1 MKNKGEKGRYIQLN
15 ADFLGRARSD
25 KKTFFNEECIKLE
38 ENNRSG
44 KTRDHVR
51 KIGNIK
57 GTFLPKMSTL
67 KHRSCRDLVDAEEV
81 KKRWKEY
88 TEDLYKTNLN
98 ELHYYDGVFSHLQSD
113 ILEYEVDWVLGS
125 IAANKA
131 SGLMKFQ

>member
-51 KIGNIK
+51 KIGDVKRTVCLRMGTIKDINNI
-57 GTFLPKMSTL
+57 
-67 KHRSCRDLVDAEEV
+67 D
-81 KKRWKEY
+81 
-88 TEDLYKTNLN
+88 
-98 ELHYYDGVFSHLQSD
+98 
-113 ILEYEVDWVLGS
+113 
-125 IAANKA
+125 
-131 SGLMKFQ
+131 

>member
-25 KKTFFNEECIKLE
+25 KKTFFNEERIKLE

-57 GTFLPKMSTL
+57 GTFGRKID
-67 KHRSCRDLVDAEEV
+67 KIKNINCRNPVNAAGSRRDGKNTWKNCI
-81 KKRWKEY
+81 KKIQ
-88 TEDLYKTNLN
+88 TNWMTTMMW
-98 ELHYYDGVFSHLQSD
+98 SAAQSQTFWRAKSS
-113 ILEYEVDWVLGS
+113 VT
-125 IAANKA
+125 
-131 SGLMKFQ
+131 